1 MGIFAFNDKVKD
13 YIDIIVGVT
22 IIAITLNVF
31 YVPNNLVTGGV
42 AGIGI
47 VILEL
52 GISNFNIEIP
62 LWFTNLAFNIPLL
75 LLSYKYNG
83 KDVFFKTLVAILW
96 LTVALSITKFIPDIN
111 PDLTISIFFGGGLMG
126 IGSGLVLRRGGT
138 TGGTI
143 LMAVILQAFMKHR
156 KITTIQLIIDVL
168 VVTAGLFIFGAV
180 NTMYAI
186 VSIFITIKVVDTM
199 VQGLQS
205 AKAAFIM
212 SEKSEEVSKVLI
224 SSMDR
229 GVTAI
234 PSRGVYSGVSKD
246 MLLCIMSQKELVKSK
261 ALVKEID
268 PNAFVIVTSVTEVL
282 GKGFR
287 PLE

>member
-1 MGIFAFNDKVKD
+1 MGLVRFYDKYKD

-22 IIAITLNVF
+22 LIAITLNVF
-31 YVPNNLVTGGV
+31 YVPNNLVTGGIS
-42 AGIGI
+42 GIAI
-47 VILEL
+47 IILEL
-52 GISNFNIEIP
+52 GQSAFNITIP

-75 LLSYKYNG
+75 LLSYRYNG
-83 KDVFFKTLVAILW
+83 KGVFFKTLFGIVA
-96 LTVALSITKFIPDIN
+96 LTVALSITEYIPDIN
-111 PDLTISIFFGGGLMG
+111 PDLTISILFGGGLIG
-126 IGSGLVLRRGGT
+126 VGSGLVLRRGAT
-138 TGGTI
+138 TGGTV
-143 LMAVILQAFMKHR
+143 LMAAIIQAFMKHR
-156 KITTIQLIIDVL
+156 KITSIQLFIDVL
-168 VVTAGLFIFGAV
+168 VITIGLFTFGVV

-199 VQGLQS
+199 VSGLQS
-205 AKAAFIM
+205 AKAALIM

-224 SSMDR
+224 SSIDR
-229 GVTAI
+229 GLTAI

-246 MLLCIMSQKELVKSK
+246 MLLCIMSQKELVKIK
-261 ALVKEID
+261 AIVKEID